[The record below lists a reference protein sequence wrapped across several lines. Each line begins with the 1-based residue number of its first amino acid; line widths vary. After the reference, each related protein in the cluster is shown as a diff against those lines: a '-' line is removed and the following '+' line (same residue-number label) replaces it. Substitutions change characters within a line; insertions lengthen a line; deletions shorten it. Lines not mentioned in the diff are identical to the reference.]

1 MVSPGHPSTL
11 RRRWW
16 KWWSSGVVN
25 FQAASGVKGLKNFRQ
40 ADNLIGKI
48 KWKTISR
55 SQCLKIIQKVSFLRA
70 KRATQKNWIFAP
82 KLFFG
87 AKIKIR
93 HFYDLNYLNFRAKND
108 FTVLARKL
116 KWEIFNDFRVDF
128 LQFPWYFRWSFCWPL
143 LKMALLLFYKIAL
156 K

>member
-48 KWKTISR
+48 KWKTISG
-55 SQCLKIIQKVSFLRA
+55 SHWLKISQKVSFLRA

-82 KLFFG
+82 KLFF
-87 AKIKIR
+87 
-93 HFYDLNYLNFRAKND
+93 
-108 FTVLARKL
+108 LARKL
-116 KWEIFNDFRVDF
+116 KLDIFMIWTIWIFAPKMISPFWRENWNEKFFMISVLIFCNFRDIFVDHF
-128 LQFPWYFRWSFCWPL
+128 VDLCWRWRCCSFIKL
-143 LKMALLLFYKIAL
+143 L
-156 K
+156 